1 MKTIYKTY
9 KFRMYP
15 NTEQVELLG
24 KYFGCTR
31 FVYNYF
37 LNERMEQYKATQ
49 KSDNY
54 YDQAKKLTLLK
65 KHEEF
70 VWLNEINSQTLQ
82 HSLRHLESAYLN
94 FFRGNAKFPRFKS
107 RKDRNS
113 FVVPQF
119 CSVVGNSISLPKFKS
134 NIKIKKHQEISG
146 NVRSMTVSKDCDGKY
161 YVAIL
166 TEQLYEPIQKSNKS
180 VGIDLGLKD
189 FVITSDGKVYKN
201 HRYTKKY
208 ERKLSKAQR
217 HLSRKQKDS
226 RSFENQRRK
235 VVKIH
240 KKISNS
246 RNDVL
251 HKVSTELV
259 RNYDII
265 CCENLNVKGMIKN
278 HKLAKHIADVSWG
291 TFVNYLEY
299 KCEREDKTLV
309 KINRYFP
316 SSQTCSDCGYINQ
329 SIKDLCVREW
339 TCPKCGKHHN
349 RDLNAA
355 INILREGLTTLSA
368 GTVDYTGGDDVRLA
382 CKQLSAKPEA
392 HKSLVCE

>member
-15 NTEQVELLG
+15 NAEQKDLLS
-24 KYFGCTR
+24 KYFGCSR

-54 YDQAKKLTLLK
+54 YDQAKKLTQLK
-65 KHEEF
+65 KQEDF
-70 VWLNEINSQTLQ
+70 AWLREINSQTLR
-82 HSLRHLESAYLN
+82 HNLRHLESAYLN

-107 RKDRNS
+107 RKDKNS

-119 CSVVGNSISLPKFKS
+119 CSVVDNSISLPKFKS
-134 NIKIKKHQEISG
+134 NIKIKKHQDISG
-146 NVRSMTVSKDCDGKY
+146 NVRLMTISKDCDGKY

-166 TEQLYEPIQKSNKS
+166 TKQSYEPIQKSNKS

-189 FVITSDGKVYKN
+189 FVIASDGKIYKN

-208 ERKLSKAQR
+208 ERQLSKAQK

-246 RNDVL
+246 RNDML

-291 TFVNYLEY
+291 IFVNYLKY

-309 KINRYFP
+309 KINRFFP
-316 SSQTCSDCGYINQ
+316 SSQTCSECGYINQ
-329 SIKDLCVREW
+329 STKDLNVREW

-368 GTVDYTGGDDVRLA
+368 GTVDYTGGDDVRLVY
-382 CKQLSAKPEA
+382 KQSSVKPEA
-392 HKSLVCE
+392 HKSLVCG

>member
-1 MKTIYKTY
+1 
-9 KFRMYP
+9 MYP
-15 NTEQVELLG
+15 NAEQQELLS

-37 LNERMEQYKATQ
+37 LNERKEQYKTTQ

-54 YDQAKKLTLLK
+54 YEQAKKLTQLK
-65 KHEEF
+65 KQNDY
-70 VWLNEINSQTLQ
+70 VWLKEVNSQTLQ

-107 RKDRNS
+107 KKDRNS

-119 CSVVGNSISLPKFKS
+119 CFVVDNSISLPKFKS
-134 NIKIKKHQEISG
+134 NIKIKKHQEVLG
-146 NVRSMTVSKDCDGKY
+146 DVRSMTVSKDCDGKY

-166 TEQLYEPIQKSNKS
+166 TEQSYEPISKSNKS

-189 FVITSDGKVYKN
+189 FVITSDGKIYKN

-208 ERKLSKAQR
+208 ERKLSKAQK

-291 TFVNYLEY
+291 IFVNYLEY

-309 KINRYFP
+309 KINRFFP
-316 SSQTCSDCGYINQ
+316 SSQTCSECGYINQ
-329 SIKDLCVREW
+329 STKDLSVREW
-339 TCPKCGKHHN
+339 TCPKCGIRHN
-349 RDLNAA
+349 SDINAA

-392 HKSLVCE
+392 HKSSVCG

>member
-1 MKTIYKTY
+1 
-9 KFRMYP
+9 
-15 NTEQVELLG
+15 
-24 KYFGCTR
+24 
-31 FVYNYF
+31 
-37 LNERMEQYKATQ
+37 MEQYKATQ

-65 KHEEF
+65 KQEEF
-70 VWLNEINSQTLQ
+70 VWLKEINSQTLQ

-107 RKDRNS
+107 RKDKNS

-119 CSVVGNSISLPKFKS
+119 CSVVDNSISLPKFKS
-134 NIKIKKHQEISG
+134 NIKIKKHQEMSG
-146 NVRSMTVSKDCDGKY
+146 NVRSMTITKDCDGKY

-166 TEQLYEPIQKSNKS
+166 TEQSYEPVQKSNKS

-201 HRYTKKY
+201 NRYTKKY
-208 ERKLSKAQR
+208 ERKLSKAQK
-217 HLSRKQKDS
+217 HLSRKQEDS
-226 RSFENQRRK
+226 TSYENQRRK

-240 KKISNS
+240 KKIANS

-259 RNYDII
+259 RDYDII

-278 HKLAKHIADVSWG
+278 HRLAKHIVDVSWG
-291 TFVNYLEY
+291 TFINYLEY
-299 KCEREDKTLV
+299 KCNREDKTLV

-316 SSQTCSDCGYINQ
+316 SSQTCSECGYINQ
-329 SIKDLCVREW
+329 NTKDLSVREW
-339 TCPKCGKHHN
+339 TCPSCGKHHN
-349 RDLNAA
+349 RDLNAS
-355 INILREGLTTLSA
+355 INILREGLKTLSA

-382 CKQLSAKPEA
+382 CKQSSVKPEA
-392 HKSLVCE
+392 HKSLICG

>member
-1 MKTIYKTY
+1 
-9 KFRMYP
+9 MYP
-15 NTEQVELLG
+15 NTEQQELLG

-37 LNERMEQYKATQ
+37 LNERMEQYKTTQ
-49 KSDNY
+49 KSDNFY
-54 YDQAKKLTLLK
+54 AQSKKLTQLK
-65 KHEEF
+65 KQDDYG
-70 VWLNEINSQTLQ
+70 WLKEINSQTLQ
-82 HSLRHLESAYLN
+82 HSLRHLETAYLN
-94 FFRGNAKFPRFKS
+94 FFRGNSRFPRFKS
-107 RKDRNS
+107 KKDKNS

-119 CSVVGNSISLPKFKS
+119 CSVVDNSISLPKFKS
-134 NIKIKKHQEISG
+134 TIKIKKHQDISG
-146 NVRSMTVSKDCDGKY
+146 NVHSMTISKDCDGKY

-166 TEQLYEPIQKSNKS
+166 TDQSYEPIQKSNKS

-189 FVITSDGKVYKN
+189 FVITSDGKIYKN

-208 ERKLSKAQR
+208 ERQLSKAQK
-217 HLSRKQKDS
+217 HLSRKKKDG

-235 VVKIH
+235 VAKIH

-265 CCENLNVKGMIKN
+265 CCEDLNVKGMIKN
-278 HKLAKHIADVSWG
+278 HKLAKHIADASWG
-291 TFVNYLEY
+291 TFINYLEY

-309 KINRYFP
+309 KIDRYFP
-316 SSQTCSDCGYINQ
+316 SSQTCSECGYINQ
-329 SIKDLCVREW
+329 NTKDLSVREW

-368 GTVDYTGGDDVRLA
+368 GTADYTGGDDIRLA
-382 CKQLSAKPEA
+382 CKQLSVKPEA
-392 HKSLVCE
+392 HKSLVCG

>member
-1 MKTIYKTY
+1 
-9 KFRMYP
+9 MYP
-15 NTEQVELLG
+15 NAEQKDLLS

-37 LNERMEQYKATQ
+37 LNERMKQYKATQ

-54 YDQAKKLTLLK
+54 YDQAKKLTQLK
-65 KHEEF
+65 KQDEF
-70 VWLNEINSQTLQ
+70 LWLKEINSQTLQ

-107 RKDRNS
+107 KKDKNS
-113 FVVPQF
+113 FTVPQF
-119 CSVVGNSISLPKFKS
+119 CSVVDNSISLPKFKS
-134 NIKIKKHQEISG
+134 YIKIKKHQDILG
-146 NVRSMTVSKDCDGKY
+146 NIRSMTISKDCDGKY

-166 TEQLYEPIQKSNKS
+166 TEQSYEPIQRSNKS
-180 VGIDLGLKD
+180 VGIDLGLKNS
-189 FVITSDGKVYKN
+189 VITSDGKIYKN

-208 ERKLSKAQR
+208 ERQLSKAQK

-278 HKLAKHIADVSWG
+278 HKLAKHIADASWG

-299 KCEREDKTLV
+299 KCEREEKTLV
-309 KINRYFP
+309 KINRFFP
-316 SSQTCSDCGYINQ
+316 SSQTCSECGYINQ
-329 SIKDLCVREW
+329 SIKDLSIQEW

-368 GTVDYTGGDDVRLA
+368 GTVDYTGGDNVRLA

-392 HKSLVCE
+392 HKSLVCR

>member
-1 MKTIYKTY
+1 
-9 KFRMYP
+9 MYP
-15 NTEQVELLG
+15 NTEQQELLG

-37 LNERMEQYKATQ
+37 LNERMEQYKTAQ

-54 YDQAKKLTLLK
+54 YEQAKKLTQLK
-65 KHEEF
+65 KQDDYG
-70 VWLNEINSQTLQ
+70 WLEEINSQTLQ

-94 FFRGNAKFPRFKS
+94 FFRGNSGFPRFKS
-107 RKDRNS
+107 KKSKNT

-119 CSVVGNSISLPKFKS
+119 CSVVDNSISLPKFKS
-134 NIKIKKHQEISG
+134 TIKIKKHQDVSG
-146 NVRSMTVSKDCDGKY
+146 NVHSMTISKDCDGKY

-166 TEQLYEPIQKSNKS
+166 AEQSYEPIQKSNKS

-189 FVITSDGKVYKN
+189 FVITSDGKIYKN

-208 ERKLSKAQR
+208 ERQLSKAQK
-217 HLSRKQKDS
+217 HLSRKKKDS
-226 RSFENQRRK
+226 RSFENQKRK

-251 HKVSTELV
+251 HKVSTELA

-278 HKLAKHIADVSWG
+278 HKLAKHIVDASWG
-291 TFVNYLEY
+291 TFINYLEY
-299 KCEREDKTLV
+299 KCKREDKTLV
-309 KINRYFP
+309 KINRFFP
-316 SSQTCSDCGYINQ
+316 SSQTCSECGYINQ
-329 SIKDLCVREW
+329 NTKDLSVREW
-339 TCPKCGKHHN
+339 ACPKCGKHHN

-368 GTVDYTGGDDVRLA
+368 GTVDYTGGDDIRLA
-382 CKQLSAKPEA
+382 CKQSSVKPEA
-392 HKSLVCE
+392 HKSLVCG

>member
-15 NTEQVELLG
+15 NAEQKDLLS
-24 KYFGCTR
+24 KYFGCSR

-37 LNERMEQYKATQ
+37 LNERIEQYKATQ

-54 YDQAKKLTLLK
+54 YDQAKKLTQLK
-65 KHEEF
+65 KQEDF
-70 VWLNEINSQTLQ
+70 AWLREINSQTLR
-82 HSLRHLESAYLN
+82 HNLRHLESAYLN

-107 RKDRNS
+107 KKDKNS

-119 CSVVGNSISLPKFKS
+119 CSVVDNYISLPKFKS
-134 NIKIKKHQEISG
+134 NIKIKKHQEILG
-146 NVRSMTVSKDCDGKY
+146 NVRSMTISKDCDGKY
-161 YVAIL
+161 YVSIL
-166 TEQLYEPIQKSNKS
+166 TEQSYEPIQKSNKS

-189 FVITSDGKVYKN
+189 FVITSDGKIYKN
-201 HRYTKKY
+201 YRYTKKY
-208 ERKLSKAQR
+208 ERKLSKAQK
-217 HLSRKQKDS
+217 HLSRKQKNS
-226 RSFENQRRK
+226 RSYENQRRK

-246 RNDVL
+246 RNDLL
-251 HKVSTELV
+251 HKVSTELI

-291 TFVNYLEY
+291 TFVNYLKY

-309 KINRYFP
+309 KINRFFP
-316 SSQTCSDCGYINQ
+316 SSQTCSECGYINQ
-329 SIKDLCVREW
+329 STKDLNVREW

-368 GTVDYTGGDDVRLA
+368 GTVDYTGGDDVRLVY
-382 CKQLSAKPEA
+382 KQSSVKPEA
-392 HKSLVCE
+392 HKSLVCG